1 MNTMASSPPTA
12 SAVSVPIIAR
22 RTVGVLLRT
31 LGTIAVAIIFLGPFA
46 WMILTSFQTA
56 AEATS
61 IPPTFW
67 IESLNFDNYVQAFQR
82 VDFAHFAL
90 NSLAIT
96 AGTVI
101 GHILCIVPAAYAF
114 ARYQFAGRDALFGVV
129 LATMI
134 IPGQLI
140 FLPVFVMFAKTGL
153 LNTHASLVLPFLA
166 SGFGLFMLRQTFM
179 QVPNSLL
186 EAARL
191 DDATELR
198 ILWTI
203 MLPLARPTIATVG
216 LLTFMTSWNS
226 YFFPLVW
233 TTTDAVRT
241 LPLAVDRLVRVDEI
255 APNVA
260 MAGNMLL
267 IIPVLIVFF
276 LVRRHIM
283 GAFTYTGVK

>member
-1 MNTMASSPPTA
+1 MSLDTRAP
-12 SAVSVPIIAR
+12 AVSILVKHALTALL
-22 RTVGVLLRT
+22 RTVGTMVV
-31 LGTIAVAIIFLGPFA
+31 IVIFLGPFA
-46 WMILTSFQTA
+46 WMILTSFQTV

-67 IESLNFDNYVQAFQR
+67 VESLNFDNYVQAFAR
-82 VDFAHFAL
+82 VDFLHFGV
-90 NSLAIT
+90 NSLVIT
-96 AGTVI
+96 GATVAVQ
-101 GHILCIVPAAYAF
+101 ILCVVPAAYAF
-114 ARYQFAGRDALFGVV
+114 ARLRFAGRNVLFGIV
-129 LATMI
+129 LATML

-140 FLPVFVMFAKTGL
+140 FLPVFVMFARAGL
-153 LNTHASLVLPFLA
+153 LNTHASLILPFVA

-179 QVPNSLL
+179 QVPDALL

-191 DDATELR
+191 DNASEFR

-203 MLPLARPTIATVG
+203 MLPMARPTIATIG
-216 LLTFMTSWNS
+216 LLTFMSSWNS

-255 APNVA
+255 APNIA

-276 LVRRHIM
+276 FVRRHIM
-283 GAFTYTGVK
+283 SAFTYTGVK